1 VKLFQHRIDSFGQSW
16 IDIYRHTDAS
26 GGSDVPILNLHL
38 GKSNNSSMTVK
49 QGVTYTSGS
58 LSHQTV
64 VGGGSHV
71 RAIGGLAEVGEEV
84 IVTPGDHLLIES
96 IIWSEE

>member
-1 VKLFQHRIDSFGQSW
+1 VKLFQASHRFESVAPDSGVRILFLNPSNSQKNAEIKAIETSSFGQSW

-58 LSHQTV
+58 LSH
-64 VGGGSHV
+64 S
-71 RAIGGLAEVGEEV
+71 
-84 IVTPGDHLLIES
+84 
-96 IIWSEE
+96 